1 MVLFIS
7 PFPTFSRLQ
16 NGLRYRTGDI
26 TPPRCRASWSTARG
40 VATSARSR
48 RGYVA
53 GARGRHVNRRFRS
66 HGAESSARGI
76 S

>member
-1 MVLFIS
+1 MPLALFIS

-53 GARGRHVNRRFRS
+53 GVEGQAR
-66 HGAESSARGI
+66 
-76 S
+76 